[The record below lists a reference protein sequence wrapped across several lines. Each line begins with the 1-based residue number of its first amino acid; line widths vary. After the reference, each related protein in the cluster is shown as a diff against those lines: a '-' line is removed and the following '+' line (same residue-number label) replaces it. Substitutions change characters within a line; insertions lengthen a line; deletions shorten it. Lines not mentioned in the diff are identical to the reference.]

1 MVKDDLDNKIKNSKK
16 IKISPSILSLTLNE
30 VPDRLKKIEN
40 NIDYI
45 HIDVMDGKFVANCTD
60 GVDMFQVA
68 QKASN
73 KPLDVH
79 LMVENPME
87 EVLKYNGADIIT
99 FHIEAVMNENIENVE
114 AVKNIINKIK
124 SMGAKVGI
132 SVKPNTSVSTLIN
145 YFDRIDLILVMTVE
159 PGYGGQKLIQG
170 TLSKVKELRDLGFNK
185 LIEVDGGITTENAS
199 EVRKEDV
206 DIIVAGTAIFGAED
220 EKEAIMKIK

>member
-1 MVKDDLDNKIKNSKK
+1 MVKDDFDNKIRNSKK

-30 VPDRLKKIEN
+30 VPDRLKKIEG

-45 HIDVMDGKFVANCTD
+45 HIDVMDGKFVSNCTD
-60 GVDMFQVA
+60 GIGMFQVA

-99 FHIEAVMNENIENVE
+99 FHIEAVNDANIK
-114 AVKNIINKIK
+114 AVKGIIDRIK
-124 SMGAKVGI
+124 SIGAKAGI

-145 YFDRIDLILVMTVE
+145 FFDMIDLILVMTVE

-199 EVRKEDV
+199 EVKKEDV
-206 DIIVAGTAIFGAED
+206 DIIVAGTAIFGAAD
-220 EKEAIMKIK
+220 EKDAIMRIKLYE